1 MAPLAAVEARVGEQ
15 PHVEHGV
22 RAAQLP
28 ADERREDHQRAGEP
42 GDRGGRRPA
51 VPRGLDDGPDQ
62 QADARDRQQRA
73 ERVEP
78 ARLRVARLGQQP
90 HPGGQRDDHDGHVDV
105 EDRAPGEVPQQQ
117 AAGHRP
123 DRDGQAGHA
132 RPDAD
137 GGGALARVGEHVRE
151 QRERG
156 GVDQRGRDAH
166 GRAAGDQLAGGA
178 GQRGG
183 DRREREQR
191 QPGLQDPAPAEPV
204 AEVPADDQQA
214 GEDERVGVHD
224 PLQVL
229 GRGGQRAAHRR
240 QGDVDDRVVDHDEQ
254 HAQAQDG
261 QDPPAAAVGLGPGR
275 GGGGHRNLPIERC
288 TITM

>member
-1 MAPLAAVEARVGEQ
+1 
-15 PHVEHGV
+15 
-22 RAAQLP
+22 
-28 ADERREDHQRAGEP
+28 
-42 GDRGGRRPA
+42 

-62 QADARDRQQRA
+62 QADAADGQQRA
-73 ERVEP
+73 QRVEP
-78 ARLRVARLGQQP
+78 ARPRVARLGQQP
-90 HPGGQRDDHDGHVDV
+90 HPGDQRDDHDGHVDV
-105 EDRAPGEVPQQQ
+105 EDRTPREVPQQQ

-123 DRDGQAGHA
+123 DRHGQAGYA

-166 GRAAGDQLAGGA
+166 GRAAGDQLARAA
-178 GQRGG
+178 GQRGR
-183 DRREREQR
+183 DRHEREQH
-191 QPGLQDPAPAEPV
+191 QPGLQDAAPAEPV

-229 GRGGQRAAHRR
+229 RRGGQRPADCR
-240 QGDVDDRVVDHDEQ
+240 QGDVDDRVVDHGEQ
-254 HAQAQDG
+254 HAEAQHR
-261 QDPPAAAVGLGPGR
+261 QDPPAAAVGPGPECE
-275 GGGGHRNLPIERC
+275 GGSHRNHLLIERC